1 MRGIRIPE
9 VKRARALRRAA
20 TSAER
25 KVWAGLRNR
34 ALGGHKFVRQERIGP
49 YYADFACREAR
60 LVVEIDGATHSTER
74 ELAYDKA
81 REDFLRA
88 QGYRIVRFTNGEVYE
103 QADSVFDAILAALRK
118 APRERG
124 PASVLLRPAPHLTSP
139 RQRAGRGAAAF
150 VPDLE
155 HMCMP

>member
-1 MRGIRIPE
+1 MRGIRLPE

-25 KVWAGLRNR
+25 KMWAGLRNR
-34 ALGGHKFVRQERIGP
+34 ALGGYKFVRQERIGP

-88 QGYRIVRFTNGEVYE
+88 QGYRVVRFTNEEVYE
-103 QADSVFDAILAALRK
+103 QSDRVFDAILAAL
-118 APRERG
+118 EEG
-124 PASVLLRPAPHLTSP
+124 C
-139 RQRAGRGAAAF
+139 G
-150 VPDLE
+150 
-155 HMCMP
+155 

>member
-25 KVWAGLRNR
+25 KIWVGLRNR
-34 ALGGHKFVRQERIGP
+34 ALGGHKFVRQEPIGP

-60 LVVEIDGATHSTER
+60 LVIEIDGATHSTER

-88 QGYRIVRFTNGEVYE
+88 QGYRVIRFSNGDVCE
-103 QADSVFDAILAALRK
+103 QTDSVFDAILAAL
-118 APRERG
+118 AEG
-124 PASVLLRPAPHLTSP
+124 SA
-139 RQRAGRGAAAF
+139 
-150 VPDLE
+150 
-155 HMCMP
+155 